1 MSSELNELNREV
13 GELKSTVTQL
23 HRELAD
29 LSKEVKELVAILNQG
44 KGMKYVFIIGYT
56 IFGMLGAGLAY
67 FGIKLSVGP

>member
-1 MSSELNELNREV
+1 MSTELHDLNREV

-44 KGMKYVFIIGYT
+44 KGMRYLFIVGYT
-56 IFGMLGAGLAY
+56 IFGMLGATLAY
-67 FGIKLSVGP
+67 FGIRLSVQ